1 MSSVSGLSW
10 VEKQI
15 ICTEEVVEQFTAVLV
30 GMESVI
36 NVGLEPRVDMTVVKF
51 AVEDQENW
59 VYNGTVSET
68 GGKGN
73 GLAHHR

>member
-1 MSSVSGLSW
+1 
-10 VEKQI
+10 
-15 ICTEEVVEQFTAVLV
+15 
-30 GMESVI
+30 MESVI
-36 NVGLEPRVDMTVVKF
+36 NVGLEPRIDMTVVKF

-73 GLAHHR
+73 GFAHRR